1 MEPGAFSG
9 WRARLDEPCS
19 AGHFLGW
26 LLQAAGAEVND
37 ADGAR
42 LGPAALALRLAGGE
56 RRCARGQLTL
66 SGPRGERYT
75 ARFVAIDRPELEDG
89 DDAAAWAWG
98 GLASVTGEPDG
109 PPLAPGAPVAGIC
122 AALHAALAFAAG
134 RYRRLAAIAI
144 TVPLADVVAS
154 LLEVAGLR
162 YAADGSVRGRGGD
175 WWGMAGWGLYP
186 CADGKLAIAL
196 RDLDQLHRLAEL
208 LGLPELRDAR
218 FDDFIWGIST
228 AGEELHALL
237 LAGLL
242 SRPLADLLPAL
253 RRERIAAAAVR
264 PLDAVLADPHLRARD
279 AFEQDGGLWLPRFP
293 ARITPSPAPPRS
305 EIALRAMP
313 ARRGRGDL
321 KRWDE
326 ADSKPA
332 ATRSVE
338 GTEQPPKPITPRSQR
353 IGEGA
358 GEGARPLRGVRVL
371 DISAIWAGPLAA
383 RLLAELGATVTKL
396 ERTDRR
402 AGTFSTGAAW
412 DRNFYAMLNDRN
424 KQPFTWDLT
433 APADRAAFLELV
445 GEADV
450 LIENF
455 VPGSLDRAGLSR
467 AALHAANPRLVTV
480 SLPAQ
485 GLSGPD
491 ASAVGYGS
499 TIEQAAGLGWLY
511 TDAAGEPHR
520 SGVNFSDPI
529 AGLYGAIG
537 AVLAL
542 CGERNGTA
550 VELSQQEAA
559 LSLMLPA
566 FAAFQQSGTIPRA
579 REAAARD
586 GGWCFVDAAG
596 RAVPVRDVAEV
607 VGRPRAAGSR
617 AVRWLRHPDGR
628 SYPLVVLPWRGAF
641 SRATAPRPAQMPR
654 PLAEQVEQTAL

>member
-1 MEPGAFSG
+1 MTFGAFSG
-9 WRARLDEPCS
+9 WRARLHESCP
-19 AGHFLGW
+19 AGLFLGW
-26 LLQAAGAEVND
+26 LLQAAGAEVF
-37 ADGAR
+37 DGDDVDGGR

-56 RRCARGQLTL
+56 QQSARGQLTL
-66 SGPRGERYT
+66 LGPRGERYS
-75 ARFVAIDRPELEDG
+75 ACFVAIDRPGLEDA
-89 DDAAAWAWG
+89 DDAAAWGWG

-109 PPLAPGAPVAGIC
+109 PPLAPGAPVAGMC

-134 RYRRLAAIAI
+134 RYRGLAELEIA
-144 TVPLADVVAS
+144 VPLADVVAS

-196 RDLDQLHRLAEL
+196 RDLDQLHRLGDL
-208 LGLPELRDAR
+208 LHMPELRDAR
-218 FDDFIWGIST
+218 FDDFVWGISA

-242 SRPLADLLPAL
+242 GRPLAELLPAL

-279 AFEQDGGLWLPRFP
+279 AFVQDGGLWLPRFP
-293 ARITPSPAPPRS
+293 ARITPSPAPPSS
-305 EIALRAMP
+305 EIA
-313 ARRGRGDL
+313 
-321 KRWDE
+321 
-326 ADSKPA
+326 
-332 ATRSVE
+332 RSA
-338 GTEQPPKPITPRSQR
+338 ILHQR
-353 IGEGA
+353 GA

-383 RLLAELGATVTKL
+383 RLLAELGAEVTKL
-396 ERTDRR
+396 ERADRR

-424 KQPFTWDLT
+424 KRPFTWDLT
-433 APADRAAFLELV
+433 AAADRAAFLELV
-445 GEADV
+445 READV

-455 VPGSLDRAGLSR
+455 VPGSLERAGLGR
-467 AALHAANPRLVTV
+467 AALHAANPRLITV

-511 TDAAGEPHR
+511 ADAAGEPHR

-566 FAAFQQSGTIPRA
+566 FATFQQTGKPPRA
-579 REAAARD
+579 REAIERD

-596 RAVPVRDVAEV
+596 RAVPVRDVAQV
-607 VGRPRAAGSR
+607 VGRPRAPGSR

-641 SRATAPRPAQMPR
+641 SRGLAPRPAEMPR
-654 PLAEQVEQTAL
+654 PLVEQVAQPAP